1 MKKIDHI
8 GIAVKDLEASN
19 QLFSKLFN
27 QAPFH
32 AEIVESQKLIASF
45 FKLQDTK
52 VELLYPNSEE
62 STIHKFLSKKGE
74 GIHHIA
80 FEVEDIVSEMQ
91 RLKQE
96 GFVPLTD
103 KPYIGALNKLVCFL
117 HPKDTNG
124 VLIELCQKQD

>member
-1 MKKIDHI
+1 MKVEHI

-32 AEIVESQKLIASF
+32 TEIIESQKLTASF

-80 FEVEDIVSEMQ
+80 FDVEDIIQEVASSRTTERGTRADDKRSEAAMED
-91 RLKQE
+91 RKKA
-96 GFVPLTD
+96 GYF
-103 KPYIGALNKLVCFL
+103 
-117 HPKDTNG
+117 
-124 VLIELCQKQD
+124 